1 MPNWNQLF
9 TSIVRYTNNTYWGN
23 WSLDNNIKPG
33 AVGTILGQS
42 GAFKYIN
49 SIDNPRTRDQSQ
61 SFRWKLSSQNVS
73 RTEASIDVSGS
84 GTDPESGTKIDAG
97 LKVTWGFNESEGLVS
112 EFSLSRVSCIDDIPQ
127 LIQQKK
133 AWLMEQAKLAGM
145 GDGSSVSQG
154 FGFVS
159 SVLYA
164 RSGLNVGS
172 SSKGNTFS
180 LSGSVS
186 GVNDL
191 VGASAGGKGSYM
203 ETNSKTNVDLH
214 MWPDANDVVAKS
226 EVPIAFTFVSF
237 DGDTAL
243 VDWIQPLPSLVLVLK
258 NTHGGTYIVSYDL
271 EYKCHGNTC
280 KRSGSVSGALTQ
292 TIGDIPVGATNMILH
307 LKFHGIKSSDEYDIP
322 WNVPHNEWETGICN
336 VDLFGIW
343 PGQTRYEVHFG

>member
-9 TSIVRYTNNTYWGN
+9 TSIIRYTNNTYWGN

-33 AVGTILGQS
+33 AIGTILGQS
-42 GAFKYIN
+42 GSFKYISCMAN
-49 SIDNPRTRDQSQ
+49 LRTRDESE
-61 SFRWKLSSQNVS
+61 SFKWKLSSHNVS
-73 RTEASIDVSGS
+73 RSEAAIDLSGS
-84 GTDPESGTKIDAG
+84 GKDPESGTKVEAG
-97 LKVTWGFNESEGLVS
+97 MKITWGFNETEGLAS
-112 EFSLSRVSCIDDIPQ
+112 EFSLSRVSCIDNIPQ
-127 LIQQKK
+127 LIQEKK
-133 AWLMEQAKLAGM
+133 AWLMEQAKIAGM
-145 GDGSSVSQG
+145 GDGQNASQG

-172 SSKGNTFS
+172 SSKDNSFS

-191 VGASAGGKGSYM
+191 VGASAGGKGSYT

-214 MWPDANDVVAKS
+214 IWPDANEVIAKG

-258 NTHGGTYIVSYDL
+258 NTHGGTYVVSYNL
-271 EYKCHGNTC
+271 TYNYQGKPHN
-280 KRSGSVSGALTQ
+280 RSGSVSGALTQ
-292 TIGDIPVGATNMILH
+292 TFGDIPVGATNMVLH
-307 LKFHGIKSSDEYDIP
+307 LKFHGILSSDEYDIR
-322 WNVPHNEWETGICN
+322 WNVPHNEWESGICN
-336 VDLFGIW
+336 VDLFGVW
-343 PGQTRYEVHFG
+343 PGQTRYEIHFG